1 MRPYLWRS
9 AIAIAPIFEARG
21 VQNKV
26 LEAAAA
32 GLPSVVTSAVRAGL
46 PKDVLRAC
54 RLADT
59 PADFAA
65 AVIDL
70 LALSPDARRALAAEA
85 RVGDLT
91 WPRCLSPLGDLLQAA
106 VASRLSSDRIAVSA

>member
-70 LALSPDARRALAAEA
+70 LAVSPDARRALAAEA

-106 VASRLSSDRIAVSA
+106 VASRLSSERIAVSA